1 MQERR
6 GAERTEIDEVA
17 YIAGDGSSVRCRVV
31 NISADG
37 AALEVPNPSCLRP
50 RFKLMLENDRL
61 IRNCRLIW
69 RLGNRVG
76 VSFQD

>member
-37 AALEVPNPSCLRP
+37 AVPNPSCLRP

-69 RLGNRVG
+69 RSGNRVG